1 MKKILFS
8 LAMMF
13 SLGVVSAQTNIVES
27 LQTDCVG
34 EGKITIHQDITI
46 TNLLGVRYV
55 RTSQVESQRTLK
67 ARGYR
72 VQVYAGNNSRQAR
85 NEAGA
90 VSEKVKENFP
100 EMPVYTF
107 FQPPRWLCR
116 VGDFKSIEEAHVAM
130 RQLKATG
137 VFKEVAIVREQIIIP
152 IE

>member
-1 MKKILFS
+1 MKKLLFS
-8 LAMMF
+8 LAMLCLTGMA
-13 SLGVVSAQTNIVES
+13 SAQSTIIES
-27 LQTDCVG
+27 LQTDRLG
-34 EGKITIHQDITI
+34 EGKVVIRQDAAITK
-46 TNLLGVRYV
+46 LLGLRFISSPS
-55 RTSQVESQRTLK
+55 TESQRTLK
-67 ARGYR
+67 ARGFR
-72 VQVYAGNNSRQAR
+72 VQVYAGNNSRLAR
-85 NEAGA
+85 NEASA

-137 VFKEVAIVREQIIIP
+137 VFKEVTIVREQIIIP